1 MRVILYRCSIT
12 MLANRLEKRF
22 RHLRKW
28 ARRFDVE
35 CFRVYERD
43 IPEFPLI
50 VDWYDG
56 DVVAWFYDRTKD
68 DTHEKRGA
76 FEALATQEIL
86 QGLVIAPERLHSK
99 FRRRQKGL
107 DQYERFD
114 ESATVRIV
122 REQGLQFEVNL
133 SDYLDVGLFLDHRQ
147 TRQYIRERAQ
157 GKSLLNLFAYTGS
170 FSCYAAAGGA
180 RRTLTVDMSRTY
192 QEWTAR
198 NLRLNGCEVGA
209 AHGLVHEDCLQFLAH
224 STGERFDLIVCDPPT
239 FSNSKRMQV
248 DSFSVDRD
256 WPELFRLVE
265 PWLAPEG
272 ELWFSTNSKRFELD
286 PAQLPAGL
294 HALEITVRT
303 TSEDFKDKWS
313 HRCWIVSRIPPRM
326 PKVRQ

>member
-1 MRVILYRCSIT
+1 

-28 ARRFDVE
+28 ARRTDAP
-35 CFRVYERD
+35 CFRVYEKD

-56 DVVAWFYDRTKD
+56 DAVAWFYDRTKD

-76 FEALATQEIL
+76 FEALATAELL
-86 QGLVIAPERLHSK
+86 QGLAIPAERLHCK

-114 ESATVRIV
+114 DASAVKVVGER
-122 REQGLQFEVNL
+122 GLRFEVNL
-133 SDYLDVGLFLDHRQ
+133 SDYLDVGLFLDHRL
-147 TRQYIRERAQ
+147 TRQYIRDRSQ
-157 GKSLLNLFAYTGS
+157 GRSLLNLFAYTGS
-170 FSCYAAAGGA
+170 FTCYAAAGGA
-180 RRTLTVDMSRTY
+180 RRTVTVDMSRTY

-198 NLRLNGCEVGA
+198 NLAANGCAVGG
-209 AHGLVHEDCLQFLAH
+209 AHELVHDDCLQFLERPR
-224 STGERFDLIVCDPPT
+224 GERFDLIVCDPPT
-239 FSNSKRMQV
+239 FSNSKRMKA

-256 WPELFRLVE
+256 WPELFRLIE

-272 ELWFSTNSKRFELD
+272 ELWFSTNSRKFELA
-286 PAQLPAGL
+286 PGQLPRGL
-294 HALEITVRT
+294 HALEVTART

-313 HRCWIVSRIPPRM
+313 HRAWIVSRVMPRM
-326 PKVRQ
+326 PKVLE